1 MDMGILSFRMHRQ
14 KNNVCQMLSL
24 TVSIGIAFLLSTCN
38 VGDIFL
44 KGANMK
50 QKIKTGL
57 FLAACVVCVSILWR
71 HTHLKFEPK
80 QDKTDHTQTAKDEKT
95 QAPEFPATYK
105 ENVSKHL
112 LFDATV
118 DTGNADVGRIGCRT
132 AIMQKF
138 EEESMKKSFLDPDVT
153 YDVQKGREID
163 WEETDVISTIYEKEG
178 VSLLSVWE
186 TGVQYSK
193 IPLMMDVNDLMS
205 AAYGLKGINYQ
216 YQFSKDLELDGFS
229 RLDAWEK
236 VVGII
241 EKLGMEQGTLKIA
254 DSYTLDVVSMDKQ
267 EKKLIKQGNIDKGKG
282 HGKWRRREEGYFF
295 FIEECVDGLPL
306 VPAKTLTDMGNSW
319 GYPTNQIVYVTRD
332 GIAGLHIS
340 NWFEVGEDA
349 GYYTLAAFHD
359 IVEALESKYENQLT
373 KECVCIEKMKLYL
386 YPISRGKG
394 SFQLYPVWICTARMR
409 MSEKDKIG
417 REERIAL
424 DAVTGE
430 ELEELQ

>member
-1 MDMGILSFRMHRQ
+1 
-14 KNNVCQMLSL
+14 
-24 TVSIGIAFLLSTCN
+24 
-38 VGDIFL
+38 
-44 KGANMK
+44 MK

-57 FLAACVVCVSILWR
+57 FLAACVVCVSVLWR

-80 QDKTDHTQTAKDEKT
+80 QDKTDHTQAAKDEKT

-112 LFDATV
+112 SFDATV

-132 AIMQKF
+132 ATMQKF
-138 EEESMKKSFLDPDVT
+138 EEESLKKSFLDPDVS
-153 YDVQKGREID
+153 YDVSKSRETD
-163 WEETDVISTIYEKEG
+163 WEETDVVSTSYEKESVG
-178 VSLLSVWE
+178 LLRVWK
-186 TGVQYSK
+186 TGFRYSK
-193 IPLMMDVNDLMS
+193 IPLMMDVSDLMS
-205 AAYGLKGINYQ
+205 TAYGLKGINYQ
-216 YQFSKDLELDGFS
+216 YQFSKDTELEGFL
-229 RLDAWEK
+229 RQDAWEK
-236 VVGII
+236 ASEIIQQQGINQGQW
-241 EKLGMEQGTLKIA
+241 KLAE
-254 DSYTLDVVSMDKQ
+254 SYTLDAASMNRQ
-267 EKKLIKQGNIDKGKG
+267 EKKLISEGSIDLKKENG
-282 HGKWRRREEGYFF
+282 HGKWRRKEEGYFF